1 MSIEH
6 KSNQRMMELLDLQA
20 REERNEIQKQQWMNL
35 EKEKELFNQKKMIDT
50 FNNNQIN
57 VIRRLKQKEMESQED
72 IQNMYLFCFYF
83 Y

>member
-20 REERNEIQKQQWMNL
+20 REERNEILKQQWMNL

-50 FNNNQIN
+50 SSNNQIN